1 MQRQTWAFKKI
12 VFTTLGEQKKQNKT
26 KQKKTNS
33 KCPFLLN
40 SIKAESLLDDQSK
53 LLYKKLSKL
62 SQIL

>member
-33 KCPFLLN
+33 KWPFFLN

>member
-12 VFTTLGEQKKQNKT
+12 VFTTLGEPKKQKT
-26 KQKKTNS
+26 KKTNS